1 MYLIANADDSPM
13 RLWRRV
19 ERLRDFKAKD
29 GQKYLVR
36 KTLAPIDF
44 STIIPIY
51 IGNGDRLKRSNESRT
66 GWIEYEK

>member
-44 STIIPIY
+44 ATIIPIY
-51 IGNGDRLKRSNESRT
+51 TVTVID
-66 GWIEYEK
+66 